1 MIQTYNVE
9 EEDENLIVCDIEM
22 QGEKRSIKYTGK
34 HFLALQKAIGFYDDY
49 IKKKTDTV
57 KMNPM
62 VEITLASSAFVRTNA
77 NCVAK
82 CLLEIPNPF

>member
-1 MIQTYNVE
+1 MSFYGKKNLSELVRMIQTYNVE

-49 IKKKTDTV
+49 TAATETASRAAGCGRTV
-57 KMNPM
+57 
-62 VEITLASSAFVRTNA
+62 LWSRWQG
-77 NCVAK
+77 
-82 CLLEIPNPF
+82 

>member
-57 KMNPM
+57 KD
-62 VEITLASSAFVRTNA
+62 ESDG
-77 NCVAK
+77 
-82 CLLEIPNPF
+82 

>member
-1 MIQTYNVE
+1 MNIATVMPFLITEVRISSKWRMDSKKEKQ
-9 EEDENLIVCDIEM
+9 EDENLIVCDIEM

-57 KMNPM
+57 KD
-62 VEITLASSAFVRTNA
+62 ESDG
-77 NCVAK
+77 
-82 CLLEIPNPF
+82 

>member
-9 EEDENLIVCDIEM
+9 EEDENLIVCDI
-22 QGEKRSIKYTGK
+22 EKRSIKYTGK

-57 KMNPM
+57 KD
-62 VEITLASSAFVRTNA
+62 ESDG
-77 NCVAK
+77 
-82 CLLEIPNPF
+82 